1 MEGMAEITAVILAG
15 GKSRRLGIDKAA
27 LRLGDKTLLEGI
39 VQKMSALSEEI
50 IVVGDSLP
58 YPLSGIRLVADIY
71 PGCGP
76 LGGIHAGLTVASNFH
91 SLVVA
96 CDMPF
101 LNLELLQYMVELG
114 TSHDVVIPRW
124 DNDKLEPVHAIYS
137 KNCLGPIE
145 RLIQRRDFRI
155 IHFFPEVQVRYVE
168 RDEIERFDPKH
179 LSFFNINTPE
189 DLERARRGL
198 GAV

>member
-1 MEGMAEITAVILAG
+1 MVEVTTVVLAG
-15 GKSRRLGIDKAA
+15 GQSRRLGVDKTA

-101 LNLELLQYMVELG
+101 LNLELFQYMVELA
-114 TSHDVVIPRW
+114 TSHDVVIPHW
-124 DNDKLEPVHAIYS
+124 DDDKLEPLHAIYS

-155 IHFFPEVQVRYVE
+155 IHFFPRVRVRYVE
-168 RDEIERFDPKH
+168 QNEIERFDPKH